1 LFIQHFKRQK
11 SKVPLTNKGVI
22 KMEETIKC
30 RDLRDKWETKGVK
43 LEPKTIDEILDLYGF
58 NSDSLKANIEQ
69 YENQRVIDELER
81 IKKECSKVGS
91 RYITWCVLKEGIDKR
106 IKQLKQ

>member
-1 LFIQHFKRQK
+1 MKDLKN
-11 SKVPLTNKGVI
+11 TI
-22 KMEETIKC
+22 KKIKKMKAEETIKC
-30 RDLRDKWETKGVK
+30 RDLRDKWETKNVETNENIDNAAKK
-43 LEPKTIDEILDLYGF
+43 L
-58 NSDSLKANIEQ
+58 EQ

-106 IKQLKQ
+106 IKELKQ

>member
-1 LFIQHFKRQK
+1 MNVNIQDEIVKIHHKSGVSEKANYEIQLFI
-11 SKVPLTNKGVI
+11 
-22 KMEETIKC
+22 
-30 RDLRDKWETKGVK
+30 
-43 LEPKTIDEILDLYGF
+43 DEY
-58 NSDSLKANIEQ
+58 A
-69 YENQRVIDELER
+69 NQRVIDELER